1 MCAFL
6 QNWVRN
12 LIDFS
17 KSVVGHLDN
26 FDRIEAYLAA
36 GENVILLA
44 NHQSEADPG
53 APRRAQGSEA
63 LLQGSRPSA
72 CVSLLSLHGWHSFP
86 AAPSSRSTASIPYR
100 MESPCTGSP

>member
-1 MCAFL
+1 MLSHRGYSPELSWMPRFMWNTPSGRAPASELPVSVRFL

-53 APRRAQGSEA
+53 APRRA
-63 LLQGSRPSA
+63 
-72 CVSLLSLHGWHSFP
+72 
-86 AAPSSRSTASIPYR
+86 
-100 MESPCTGSP
+100 